1 VGTGAATG
9 RATTTARSGLDVAA
23 SGSESAT
30 SQRSKLLLN
39 VVDDSFEGL
48 DGSQRS
54 KLLLNEVDDSF
65 EGLDVSFDIYSV
77 YTVEVKKKRGF
88 DLVYE
93 AKSQQKWAPKNRENA
108 QFGLKIMRFVMR
120 RDTQRRHVRGAG
132 THRR

>member
-77 YTVEVKKKRGF
+77 YTVEVKKN
-88 DLVYE
+88 LVSTWFT
-93 AKSQQKWAPKNRENA
+93 KQNRNKNGHPKIGR
-108 QFGLKIMRFVMR
+108 MRSL
-120 RDTQRRHVRGAG
+120 A
-132 THRR
+132 